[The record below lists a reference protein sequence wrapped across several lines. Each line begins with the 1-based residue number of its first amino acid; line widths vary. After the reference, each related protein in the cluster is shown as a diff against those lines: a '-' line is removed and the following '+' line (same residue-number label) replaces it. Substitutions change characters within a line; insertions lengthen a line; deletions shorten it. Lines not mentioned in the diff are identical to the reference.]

1 MSPSPRSETRSTKR
15 ETRLERIFFEHEIQS
30 PEALSVAPVAEET
43 HAMRTVDETLPL
55 GRARSTSKPKPKPR
69 TSDLAR
75 QRSKRNFFED
85 AFSVHPTSPARE
97 RVHGDAIVTAE
108 VKTNVIIRDEFAF
121 ITELAYHL
129 SSRYQ
134 RPVSS
139 IVITLHHGA
148 CMFFAGSFEPAYTMS
163 VAALATQL
171 QPTTNKRNAALIQ
184 RHMAETLGVPPER
197 GLVRFVPVQ
206 EVHLAC
212 GGKTV
217 AGEVEELERKGG
229 WPGTVD
235 EGECGNAG
243 GSPLGAECEDGSS
256 PLMGLK
262 PTRTERSL
270 TALRPP
276 TGNIPTPELTPPGSG
291 DEGVSGTPGSYFK
304 GSPEL
309 DRAGF
314 HHVSQPQQQQ
324 HKSARRKKSFVS
336 TIFRRSSTKSPDR
349 LSLPTIVDERLGVV

>member
-1 MSPSPRSETRSTKR
+1 
-15 ETRLERIFFEHEIQS
+15 
-30 PEALSVAPVAEET
+30 
-43 HAMRTVDETLPL
+43 MRTVDETLPL
-55 GRARSTSKPKPKPR
+55 NRARSASKPKPKPR

-97 RVHGDAIVTAE
+97 RIHGDAIVTAE

-129 SSRYQ
+129 STRYQ

-148 CMFFAGSFEPAYTMS
+148 CMFFAGSFDPAYTMS

-184 RHMAETLGVPPER
+184 RHMAETLGVSPER

-206 EVHLAC
+206 EEHLAS

-235 EGECGNAG
+235 EGEAGNVG
-243 GSPLGAECEDGSS
+243 GSPLGAECEDGSF

-262 PTRTERSL
+262 ATRTQSL
-270 TALRPP
+270 AALRPP

-291 DEGVSGTPGSYFK
+291 DEGVPGTP
-304 GSPEL
+304 EI
-309 DRAGF
+309 DRAGL
-314 HHVSQPQQQQ
+314 HHLPQPQQQQ